1 MSQFIF
7 ILCLLAGTFWGFV
20 PNDPDFGGIIGYP
33 HDDIHSLPSAFA
45 SFSDTPHQN
54 PDEEIIC
61 EDKFNKCESYVRP
74 YSNHTKILDELAGY
88 LSTIT
93 PDIKVS
99 VTLKSALPIGDRI
112 KFNATA
118 IGISSSTI
126 DVEFVLN
133 KPDQQLAYAQVH
145 RCPIPRDS

>member
-54 PDEEIIC
+54 PDEEIVT
-61 EDKFNKCESYVRP
+61 KFLART
-74 YSNHTKILDELAGY
+74 TKSIQSGDIRVILDELAGY

>member
-7 ILCLLAGTFWGFV
+7 ILCLLAGTSWGFV

-45 SFSDTPHQN
+45 SFSDMPHQN
-54 PDEEIIC
+54 PDEEIMT
-61 EDKFNKCESYVRP
+61 KFLA
-74 YSNHTKILDELAGY
+74 HELAGY

-145 RCPIPRDS
+145 KCPVPRDS